1 MTERYFADHGISPP
15 TRMTLGSDETIKQAC
30 AAGLGLAVLSR
41 HVLALD
47 APSGALRELDV
58 QGFPLMRQWYA
69 VHLAAKKLSPLAT
82 AFSDLAEGL
91 ARARPVSMLA
101 SRAV

>member
-1 MTERYFADHGISPP
+1 
-15 TRMTLGSDETIKQAC
+15 MTLGSDETIKQAV

-58 QGFPLMRQWYA
+58 RGFPLMRQWYA

-82 AFSDLAEGL
+82 AFLTLLKD
-91 ARARPVSMLA
+91 
-101 SRAV
+101 SRERG